1 MSDAQSRRQYSGT
14 SMQYK
19 GGSVAMS
26 IEELA
31 LPRMIKGRNKSI
43 EENNRK
49 RLMKAGLIDEKGN
62 WKEPAMSVLTKL

>member
-14 SMQYK
+14 PMQYK

-62 WKEPAMSVLTKL
+62 WKEPAMSVLT

>member
-1 MSDAQSRRQYSGT
+1 
-14 SMQYK
+14 
-19 GGSVAMS
+19 MS

-62 WKEPAMSVLTKL
+62 WKEPAMSVLT

>member
-1 MSDAQSRRQYSGT
+1 
-14 SMQYK
+14 MQYK